1 MKTSIDLIQ
10 ASNRYL
16 SFEGRADD
24 AQWFVEQMREM
35 QSVTGLDYPKVF
47 NDFLFAIEVAL
58 SNEEGATT

>member
-1 MKTSIDLIQ
+1 MTNLIHIRE
-10 ASNRYL
+10 RYL

-35 QSVTGLDYPKVF
+35 QSTTGLDYPKVF

-58 SNEEGATT
+58 TNKEGE

>member
-1 MKTSIDLIQ
+1 MTNLIQ
-10 ASNRYL
+10 IRECYL

-35 QSVTGLDYPKVF
+35 QSTTGLDYPKVF

-58 SNEEGATT
+58 TNKEGE